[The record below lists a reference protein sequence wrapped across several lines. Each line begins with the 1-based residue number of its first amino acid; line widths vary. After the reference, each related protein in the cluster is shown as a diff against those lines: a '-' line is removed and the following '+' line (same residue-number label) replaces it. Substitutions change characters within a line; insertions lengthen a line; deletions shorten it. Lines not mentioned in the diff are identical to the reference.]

1 MTNDTQAG
9 SNFLYD
15 ETSAEN
21 FIKPTMNIYEAL
33 RWIAFGLPP
42 LKTPA
47 LEDMFLYDDVLACRE
62 EKAGPIPELA
72 SFKMFYDEE
81 AELKKALVMGRL
93 GARGLDDADIACDG
107 EWGPSEKDL
116 IDIDQTFWEL
126 FEGWNYQ
133 QPYSRVNFGFCGW
146 YGHVQ
151 FKTDAV
157 IALFPISSRV
167 HRDCVSAENDIYQ
180 CTTVT
185 EEKEER
191 KKPGRKPNI
200 PKDEMYKAIAICA
213 LAGKIDTDMSEDAA
227 SAAVFDLLE
236 KSGISNIPKADT
248 IGRDYLRKL
257 RKDARIKS
265 GKMPAESISPEE

>member
-47 LEDMFLYDDVLACRE
+47 LEDMFRYDDVLACRE

-72 SFKMFYDEE
+72 TVKMFYDEE

-126 FEGWNYQ
+126 FEGWSYQ

-157 IALFPISSRV
+157 IAMFPISSRV
-167 HRDCVSAENDIYQ
+167 HRDCVGAENDIYQ
-180 CTTVT
+180 YCGVS
-185 EEKEER
+185 EVSEVSKIGR
-191 KKPGRKPNI
+191 PKKDKTPVYKRIIILAMSGRL
-200 PKDEMYKAIAICA
+200 DEHLDEPRRDKAIYSVIAED
-213 LAGKIDTDMSEDAA
+213 LSDAGMPLRE
-227 SAAVFDLLE
+227 
-236 KSGISNIPKADT
+236 DT
-248 IGRDYLRKL
+248 IRRDYGVDELIKAAREMRGKL
-257 RKDARIKS
+257 LK
-265 GKMPAESISPEE
+265 